1 MTTRKLSL
9 LLALAFVLGACQGS
23 QGGAQPGPQEGAELQ
38 KALAELTPHVRYVP
52 EADQELLWQ
61 ATKEYIEE
69 SPFPVDFVDEE
80 KRHLETK
87 TVERREAG
95 LPHRTRITAQ
105 VAPDPEAERNARLGV
120 IAMLI
125 EPVYDLQGATSGQ
138 ALYSGWRLEG
148 NNRAMEE
155 FIADQILRRYLLM
168 RQGRDPEE
176 VPPDEP
182 IPGWS
187 PMSPALRENSQAV
200 PRKRSPGR

>member
-1 MTTRKLSL
+1 MTTRTFSIFF
-9 LLALAFVLGACQGS
+9 ALAFVLGACQGS
-23 QGGAQPGPQEGAELQ
+23 QGGAQPGPQEGADLQ

-61 ATKEYIEE
+61 ATLGYIQA

-87 TVERREAG
+87 TVERRDEG

-125 EPVYDLQGATSGQ
+125 EPVYDLQGATSGRP
-138 ALYSGWRLEG
+138 LYSGWRLEG
-148 NNRAMEE
+148 NNRALEE

-176 VPPDEP
+176 VSPDEP

-187 PMSPALRENSQAV
+187 PMSPALREKSQAA
-200 PRKRSPGR
+200 PRKTSPGR